1 VKLLNGESG
10 IVLRGENAILDA
22 SDSFISGRS
31 VGGSAGLTFTW
42 VCPIEMTAICSG
54 KNGS

>member
-22 SDSFISGRS
+22 SDSFITGRS
-31 VGGSAGLTFTW
+31 VGGSAGLAFTW
-42 VCPIEMTAICSG
+42 VCPIEMTAICAG